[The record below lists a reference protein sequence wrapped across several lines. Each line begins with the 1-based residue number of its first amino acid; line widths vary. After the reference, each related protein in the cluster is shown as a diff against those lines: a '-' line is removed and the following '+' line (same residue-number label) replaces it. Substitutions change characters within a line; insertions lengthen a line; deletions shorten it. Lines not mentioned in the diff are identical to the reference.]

1 MLFSPVV
8 ERDYYLNI
16 TGGIHVNHI
25 YKNIRATIILDV
37 PSVRKSILDDI
48 INAPDGFDPGLVMD
62 SANWRCWIAVL
73 DLYTCKYCRD
83 THGKVFAMDEIIYDE
98 PPIHDRCRY
107 TVERLK
113 AIGAGFATRNGK
125 EGADYWLKWHKTI
138 PDYYITKED
147 AKALGW
153 KAILGN
159 LADVAP
165 DKMIGGDIYQNR
177 NGHLPQAPG
186 RIWYEADI
194 NFTDG
199 YRTRH
204 RILYSNDGL
213 IFVTYDHYETFVE
226 IV

>member
-1 MLFSPVV
+1 MRTKEVGTSSD
-8 ERDYYLNI
+8 R
-16 TGGIHVNHI
+16 
-25 YKNIRATIILDV
+25 
-37 PSVRKSILDDI
+37 
-48 INAPDGFDPGLVMD
+48 GFD
-62 SANWRCWIAVL
+62 
-73 DLYTCKYCRD
+73 
-83 THGKVFAMDEIIYDE
+83 
-98 PPIHDRCRY
+98 
-107 TVERLK
+107 
-113 AIGAGFATRNGK
+113 
-125 EGADYWLKWHKTI
+125 GADAWVMYRGKL
-138 PDYYITKED
+138 PDYYITKEE
-147 AKALGW
+147 AKALGL

-159 LADVAP
+159 LSDVP
-165 DKMIGGDIYQNR
+165 PEKMIGGDLYQNR

>member
-1 MLFSPVV
+1 MS
-8 ERDYYLNI
+8 
-16 TGGIHVNHI
+16 HI
-25 YKNIRATIILDV
+25 YKIIRGTILHKHQTA
-37 PSVRKSILDDI
+37 RKSILDDI
-48 INAPDGFDPGLVMD
+48 INALDGFDPGIVRN
-62 SANWRCWIAVL
+62 STNWKCWVAII
-73 DLYTCKYCRD
+73 DLRTCLFCRV
-83 THGKVFAMDEIIYDE
+83 THGKVFAIDEMIHPK
-98 PPIHDRCRY
+98 PPVHDFCRCAI
-107 TVERLK
+107 ERLK
-113 AIGAGFATRNGK
+113 AIGAGSATCNGK
-125 EGADYWLKWHKTI
+125 DGADYWLKWYHTI
-138 PDYYITKED
+138 PDYYISKDE

-165 DKMIGGDIYQNR
+165 DKMIGGDVYQNR

-194 NFTDG
+194 NFTGG

>member
-1 MLFSPVV
+1 M
-8 ERDYYLNI
+8 EY
-16 TGGIHVNHI
+16 I
-25 YKNIRATIILDV
+25 YKSIRGSILLNSA
-37 PSVRKSILDDI
+37 SVGKSILDDI
-48 INAPDGFDPGLVMD
+48 INALDGFVPGLVMD

-73 DLYTCKYCRD
+73 DLYTCMYCRG

-98 PPIHDRCRY
+98 PPVHTRCRCSI
-107 TVERLK
+107 ERLK
-113 AIGAGFATRNGK
+113 AIGAGFATRNRK
-125 EGADYWLKWHKTI
+125 DGADYWLKRYQTI
-138 PDYYITKED
+138 PDYYLSKEE
-147 AKALGW
+147 AKTLGW

-159 LADVAP
+159 LSDVAP

-194 NFTDG
+194 NYTGG

-204 RILYSNDGL
+204 RIFYSNDGL

>member
-1 MLFSPVV
+1 MK
-8 ERDYYLNI
+8 Y
-16 TGGIHVNHI
+16 I
-25 YKNIRATIILDV
+25 YKKICSTIYPGCSML
-37 PSVRKSILDDI
+37 RKSILDDI
-48 INAPDGFDPGLVMD
+48 INALDGFDPGMIMN
-62 SANWRCWIAVL
+62 SAKWRCWIAVR

-83 THGKVFAMDEIIYDE
+83 SHGKVFGIDEPIYDK
-98 PPIHDRCRY
+98 PPVHERCRC
-107 TVERLK
+107 TIECLK
-113 AIGAGFATRNGK
+113 AIGAGFATRSG
-125 EGADYWLKWHKTI
+125 EDGADYWLKWRHTL
-138 PDYYITKED
+138 PNYYITKEE

-159 LADVAP
+159 LSDVAP
-165 DKMIGGDIYQNR
+165 EKMSGGDLYQNR

>member
-1 MLFSPVV
+1 MK
-8 ERDYYLNI
+8 Y
-16 TGGIHVNHI
+16 I
-25 YKNIRATIILDV
+25 YKKICGTIYPGCSML
-37 PSVRKSILDDI
+37 RKSILDDI
-48 INAPDGFDPGLVMD
+48 INALDGFDPGMIMN
-62 SANWRCWIAVL
+62 SAKWRCWIAVR

-83 THGKVFAMDEIIYDE
+83 SHGKVFGIDEPIYDK
-98 PPIHDRCRY
+98 PPVHERCRC
-107 TVERLK
+107 TIECLK
-113 AIGAGFATRNGK
+113 AIDAGFATRSG
-125 EGADYWLKWHKTI
+125 EDGADYWLKWRQTL
-138 PDYYITKED
+138 PNYYITKEE

-159 LADVAP
+159 LSDVAP
-165 DKMIGGDIYQNR
+165 EKMIGGDLYQNR